1 MKNIIF
7 LYLLTAAAVNL
18 TACYKQ
24 SDILG
29 GGEYLANKENNLV
42 TDCHGDLISIKLKPS
57 SADKFWKENSLA
69 RGTTDF
75 VCKDFIAYESKKLT
89 DCQGNLIAKQSG
101 GVEGFR
107 AKYNLNNGNM
117 RFTCNNGTVTP
128 VLLSSLQ

>member
-1 MKNIIF
+1 M
-7 LYLLTAAAVNL
+7 LTAVALNL

-29 GGEYLANKENNLV
+29 GGEYLSNK
-42 TDCHGDLISIKLKPS
+42 GGLIRNCYGEFISTKLKPS
-57 SADKFWKENSLA
+57 DADAFWKKNSLPK
-69 RGTTDF
+69 GTTDF
-75 VCKDFIAYESKKLT
+75 ICKDFKAYESKKVT

-117 RFTCNNGTVTP
+117 RFTCENGIVTP
-128 VLLSSLQ
+128 VPLNSLR

>member
-1 MKNIIF
+1 MKSII
-7 LYLLTAAAVNL
+7 YLSMITAVSLNL

-29 GGEYLANKENNLV
+29 GGEYLSNK
-42 TDCHGDLISIKLKPS
+42 DGLIRNCYGEFISTKLKPS
-57 SADKFWKENSLA
+57 DADAFWKKNSLPK
-69 RGTTDF
+69 GTTDF
-75 VCKDFIAYESKKLT
+75 VCKDFIAYESKKVT

-117 RFTCNNGTVTP
+117 RFTCENGIVTP
-128 VLLSSLQ
+128 VPLNSLR